1 LTGFQGPAVA
11 SGDNTYGQLGDGTNE
26 AHHTPVL
33 ISALGKTVTQVA
45 AGAGFG
51 VALKADGTVWTW
63 GLNEQGQLGD
73 GTVSNKQV
81 PQQVPNLPAITQIST
96 GIGHVLALASD
107 GTVWAWG
114 ANDKGQVGEP
124 RSHVTPQ
131 GVRVE
136 QGHPSLRWQQLQ
148 PSRRPERHR
157 PRWADNHCRQSGS
170 GDEFESGLTGSSCR
184 GDGHQGAGQSQ
195 LEGA

>member
-11 SGDNTYGQLGDGTNE
+11 AGDNTYGQLGDGTNKP
-26 AHHTPVL
+26 HLTPVL
-33 ISALGKTVTQVA
+33 ISALGETVTQVA

-81 PQQVPNLPAITQIST
+81 PQQVPNLSAITQISA

-114 ANDKGQVGEP
+114 ANDKGQVG
-124 RSHVTPQ
+124 V
-131 GVRVE
+131 
-136 QGHPSLRWQQLQ
+136 
-148 PSRRPERHR
+148 
-157 PRWADNHCRQSGS
+157 
-170 GDEFESGLTGSSCR
+170 
-184 GDGHQGAGQSQ
+184 
-195 LEGA
+195 